1 MNQNQKNRLLFTF
14 FLIISLF
21 YGYLS
26 VLKLENS
33 QLQFMIVSDIYQNSF
48 ANRDMQFIS
57 SIDYKYPNLNIFA
70 MPLGAIKAAYLIEN
84 DSIHQAIKI
93 LHETKNHNPF
103 LMFNE
108 YQLSIAHARLNQ
120 RDSFAYYSHKAIK
133 GLPNNP
139 VHFLVYGKKLQEEN
153 KTDSLMYYFNKVDE
167 KVKKRDGSL
176 WKITLSSLARDSVAI
191 EKYNGKEL
199 AKQAKELFKD
209 DQINLV
215 ADMVL
220 YSEKNIYAAM
230 GKELIAMQ
238 NFNDGEIEESIK
250 LFKESVEL
258 HPGNKKY
265 YDGLVKAY
273 YYSNQFEEVVDLYSY
288 YLSNFVQVNAE
299 VLYLFSVSLVNTGDN
314 RGCDNIR
321 IMSTNTNYQIDQKLL
336 IACGYTL

>member
-1 MNQNQKNRLLFTF
+1 MNQNQKNRLLLAF

-26 VLKLENS
+26 VLKFENS
-33 QLQFMIVSDIYQNSF
+33 QLQYMIASDIYQNSF
-48 ANRDMQFIS
+48 DKRDMQFIS

-70 MPLGAIKAAYLIEN
+70 MPLGAIKAAYLLEN
-84 DSIHQAIKI
+84 DSIQQALKL

-120 RDSFAYYSHKAIK
+120 QDSFAYYSHKAIK

-139 VHFLVYGKKLQEEN
+139 VHFLVYGKKLQDEN
-153 KTDSLMYYFNKVDE
+153 KIDSLMYYFNKVDE
-167 KVKKRDGSL
+167 KVKKRDVAI
-176 WKITLSSLARDSVAI
+176 WKIVLAALARDSVAI
-191 EKYNGKEL
+191 EKHNGKEL
-199 AKQAKELFKD
+199 AKQANKLFKD
-209 DQINLV
+209 DAVNLV
-215 ADMVL
+215 ADIVL
-220 YSEKNIYAAM
+220 YSEKNIYAAL
-230 GKELIAMQ
+230 GKELIAMES
-238 NFNDGEIEESIK
+238 FNAGEIEKSIK

-258 HPGNKKY
+258 HPSNKKY
-265 YDGLVKAY
+265 HDGLIKAY
-273 YYSNQFEEVVDLYSY
+273 FYSNQFEEVVDLYSD
-288 YLSNFVQVNAE
+288 YLSKFVEINEE

-321 IMSTNTNYQIDQKLL
+321 IMTTNTNYPIDQKLL

>member
-1 MNQNQKNRLLFTF
+1 MRSKK
-14 FLIISLF
+14 
-21 YGYLS
+21 S
-26 VLKLENS
+26 VLFVRPDYHCSFLYRDELRKSGWKADVYVPPNYPEKL
-33 QLQFMIVSDIYQNSF
+33 
-48 ANRDMQFIS
+48 
-57 SIDYKYPNLNIFA
+57 
-70 MPLGAIKAAYLIEN
+70 
-84 DSIHQAIKI
+84 
-93 LHETKNHNPF
+93 
-103 LMFNE
+103 
-108 YQLSIAHARLNQ
+108 
-120 RDSFAYYSHKAIK
+120 
-133 GLPNNP
+133 
-139 VHFLVYGKKLQEEN
+139 
-153 KTDSLMYYFNKVDE
+153 
-167 KVKKRDGSL
+167 
-176 WKITLSSLARDSVAI
+176 
-191 EKYNGKEL
+191 
-199 AKQAKELFKD
+199 
-209 DQINLV
+209 
-215 ADMVL
+215 L